1 MHQMLQRD
9 HVHPHLQLVTT
20 VHGVERYTH
29 TQVVQ
34 LVVAHLVP
42 AVLYQVVVDVTHT
55 HQVL

>member
-1 MHQMLQRD
+1 MLQRD